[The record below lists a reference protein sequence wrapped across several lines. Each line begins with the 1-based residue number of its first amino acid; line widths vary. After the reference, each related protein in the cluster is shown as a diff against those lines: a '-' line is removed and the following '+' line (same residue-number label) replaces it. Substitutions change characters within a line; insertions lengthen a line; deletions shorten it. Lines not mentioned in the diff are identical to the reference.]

1 MESQQSKTFEI
12 EKNNDS
18 SSLSAESIDQEKKG
32 RTAIIRNFEDG
43 TSMDELE
50 EKFREFGLVNKITVM
65 CDKLINWKTKNV

>member
-50 EKFREFGLVNKITVM
+50 EKFREFG
-65 CDKLINWKTKNV
+65 